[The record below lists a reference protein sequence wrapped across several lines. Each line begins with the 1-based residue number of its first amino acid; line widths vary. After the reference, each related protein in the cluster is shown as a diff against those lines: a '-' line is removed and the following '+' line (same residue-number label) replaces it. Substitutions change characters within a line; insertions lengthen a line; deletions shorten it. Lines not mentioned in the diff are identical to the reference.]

1 MGSPSM
7 LSAPHCRMMNSGE
20 NFSRC
25 ATTCGH
31 TCANTS
37 SSAPGGSGRL
47 SLVPSA
53 APRPPMVAS
62 GLRIGTPASTTRGFK
77 VREVE
82 QVADF
87 IAEVLDAEAAP
98 AAIERVRPKVL
109 ELCGRFPVY
118 GP

>member
-1 MGSPSM
+1 
-7 LSAPHCRMMNSGE
+7 
-20 NFSRC
+20 
-25 ATTCGH
+25 
-31 TCANTS
+31 
-37 SSAPGGSGRL
+37 
-47 SLVPSA
+47 
-53 APRPPMVAS
+53 
-62 GLRIGTPASTTRGFK
+62 